1 VTIRIL
7 LADDNAAFRDGFLL
21 LARSLRDLEVV
32 GVAGTG
38 RQAVLQAER
47 LQPDVVLMDLQMPD
61 IGGIEA
67 TRMIGDTSPH
77 IRVLVFTMLEDDE
90 TVLTAMRAGASGYLV
105 KGAPQAEIRRAIQAV
120 VAGEVIFGPAIARR
134 MLELLAR
141 PTRREDPF
149 PDLTTREREILVIV
163 ADGATNATVARQLGI
178 SDKTV
183 RNHLSNVFTKL
194 QVTDRGQAIIRARQ
208 AGLGS

>member
-1 VTIRIL
+1 VSIRIV

-21 LARSLRDLEVV
+21 LARSLSDLEVV

-38 RQAVLQAER
+38 REAVLQAER

-61 IGGIEA
+61 IGGIDA
-67 TRMIGDTSPH
+67 TRVIAEASPH
-77 IRVLVFTMLEDDE
+77 IRVLVLTMLEDDE

-105 KGAPQAEIRRAIQAV
+105 KGAPQTEIRRAIEAV

-141 PTRREDPF
+141 PTRPEDPF
-149 PDLTTREREILVIV
+149 PELTTREREILALV
-163 ADGATNATVARQLGI
+163 AEGATNVTVARQLSI

-194 QVTDRGQAIIRARQ
+194 QVADRGQAIIRARQ

>member
-1 VTIRIL
+1 VSIRIV

-21 LARSLRDLEVV
+21 LARSLSDLEVV

-38 RQAVLQAER
+38 REAVLQAER

-61 IGGIEA
+61 IGGIDA
-67 TRMIGDTSPH
+67 TRMIAEASPH
-77 IRVLVFTMLEDDE
+77 IRVLVLTMLEDDE

-105 KGAPQAEIRRAIQAV
+105 KGAPQTEIRRAIEAV

-141 PTRREDPF
+141 PTRPEDPF
-149 PDLTTREREILVIV
+149 PELTTREREILALV
-163 ADGATNATVARQLGI
+163 AEGATNVTVARQLSI

-194 QVTDRGQAIIRARQ
+194 QVADRGQAIIRARQ

>member
-1 VTIRIL
+1 VSIRIL
-7 LADDNAAFRDGFLL
+7 LADDNAAFREGFLL
-21 LARSLRDLEVV
+21 LARSLSGLEVV
-32 GVAGTG
+32 AVAGTG
-38 RQAVLQAER
+38 REAVLQAER

-61 IGGIEA
+61 IGGIDA
-67 TRMIGDTSPH
+67 TRMIAEASPH
-77 IRVLVFTMLEDDE
+77 IRVLVLTMLEDDE

-105 KGAPQAEIRRAIQAV
+105 KGAPQAEIRRAIEAV

-134 MLELLAR
+134 MLDLLAR
-141 PTRREDPF
+141 PVRPEDPF
-149 PDLTTREREILVIV
+149 PELTTREREILAIV
-163 ADGATNATVARQLGI
+163 AEGATNATVARQLSI

-194 QVTDRGQAIIRARQ
+194 QVADRGQAIIRARQ

>member
-1 VTIRIL
+1 MSIRVL
-7 LADDNAAFRDGFLL
+7 LADDSAAFRDGFLL
-21 LARSLRDLEVV
+21 LARSLNDLEVV

-61 IGGIEA
+61 IGGIDA
-67 TRMIGDTSPH
+67 TRMIAEASPH
-77 IRVLVFTMLEDDE
+77 IRVLVLTMLEDDE

-105 KGAPQAEIRRAIQAV
+105 KGAPQAEIRRAIEAV

-134 MLELLAR
+134 MLDLLAR
-141 PTRREDPF
+141 PTRPEDPF
-149 PDLTTREREILVIV
+149 PELTTREREILAIV
-163 ADGATNATVARQLGI
+163 AGGATNATVARQLGI

-183 RNHLSNVFTKL
+183 RNHLSNVFVKL
-194 QVTDRGQAIIRARQ
+194 QVADRGQAIIRARR